1 MALAEEL
8 SNWEQQTLALS
19 AVVHAA
25 QLVRDMAYS
34 GEAPALELEAS
45 VNPLLVLNAPDMGGI
60 YTNLAGM
67 LRGLRGL
74 EALFGNQRSQEH
86 TEVVR
91 YTLGMLVLR
100 NKLMSNNEMQDI
112 LHRRLQHINPLIG
125 GEKTSIE
132 DSQGAGFST
141 QERSFQ
147 QLAKLYQDTIS
158 TLSYRVQVQGKVD
171 FLKDEKV
178 ANRIRALLLAGIRS
192 AVLWYQL
199 GGRRWRLVVY
209 RRRIQHTAANLARRI
224 ALNLEG
230 TDVRPSN

>member
-1 MALAEEL
+1 MALAKEL

-34 GEAPALELEAS
+34 GEASAVELEAS
-45 VNPLLVLNAPDMGGI
+45 VNPLLVLSAPDMGGI

-67 LRGLRGL
+67 RRGLHGL

-86 TEVVR
+86 AEVVR

-100 NKLMSNNEMQDI
+100 NKLMKNNRMQET
-112 LHRRLQHINPLIG
+112 LHRRLQHIDPLIG
-125 GEKTSIE
+125 GDEMTLE
-132 DSQGAGFST
+132 DSSDTGFST

-199 GGRRWRLVVY
+199 EGRRWRLVLY
-209 RRRIQHTAANLARRI
+209 RRRIQHTAATLARRI
-224 ALNLEG
+224 ALTSEG
-230 TDVRPSN
+230 TDVRSSN